1 MAETFQ
7 RQVSASLVPG
17 PQSLAV
23 RQLSL
28 PRALGHCCLCCPPRR
43 KHVVLNPAR
52 MSWYCSSH
60 ILSLAAWQNFARSP
74 SVEALQWLWNIRGMQ
89 HIFAM
94 VKTQIHA
101 AYNNMGVMPKGA
113 QVGRKGLRMK
123 TNLMHFYA
131 FFWGWD
137 SLTPARVCVEQSIYV
152 RLVISDLP
160 TCRPVY

>member
-1 MAETFQ
+1 
-7 RQVSASLVPG
+7 
-17 PQSLAV
+17 
-23 RQLSL
+23 
-28 PRALGHCCLCCPPRR
+28 
-43 KHVVLNPAR
+43 
-52 MSWYCSSH
+52 
-60 ILSLAAWQNFARSP
+60 
-74 SVEALQWLWNIRGMQ
+74 
-89 HIFAM
+89 M
-94 VKTQIHA
+94 VKTQIQA